1 MGLMGKGIFFGV
13 SGYPSHRIDWVVLMP
28 SPALDEVYETYKHLD
43 HLLSDPEWC
52 QSDSAA
58 IYAIAGEM
66 WRALKAA
73 REGQ

>member
-1 MGLMGKGIFFGV
+1 
-13 SGYPSHRIDWVVLMP
+13 MP
-28 SPALDEVYETYKHLD
+28 SPALDEVYERYKHLD

-52 QSDSAA
+52 ESGDGEP

-66 WRALKAA
+66 WRAIKAA